1 MNNIFVSVGSTA
13 NQAQENFVKA
23 IEDRLRTEGLNPQT
37 VGRTY
42 FTADSP
48 FIGINKL
55 MDTCQGVV
63 VIALERI
70 NIEVGTDKRGGIS
83 EKPLTSVKIATP
95 WNHIEAALGYAKKLP
110 LLVIVEEGLRQDGL
124 LENAFGWYVV
134 SIPMDI
140 SKLTTQEFNG
150 VVAAWKQKLSTASS
164 NKTQQSVG
172 DMSVAQLLGSLKP
185 AQLWAMLVAL
195 SAVIGGAFSLGAK
208 LFH

>member
-1 MNNIFVSVGSTA
+1 MDIFVSVGSTA
-13 NQAQENFVKA
+13 NQAQEDFVRA

-48 FIGINKL
+48 FVGVNKL
-55 MDTCQGVV
+55 MDNCKGVV

-70 NIEVGTDKRGGIS
+70 YVETGTDKRGGPS
-83 EKPLTSVKIATP
+83 AKTLSSVKIATP
-95 WNHIEAALGYAKKLP
+95 WNHIEAALGYARKLP

-124 LENAFGWYVV
+124 LEKGLDWYVV
-134 SIPMDI
+134 SMSADPT
-140 SKLTTQEFNG
+140 KLITQEFNG
-150 VVAAWKQKLSTASS
+150 VISAWKQKLSAAPPKVVQLSPS
-164 NKTQQSVG
+164 

-185 AQLWAMLVAL
+185 TQLWATLVAL
-195 SAVIGGAFSLGAK
+195 AAVFGGAFTLGAK